1 MATIFQKTI
10 SNAFHA
16 KEILYLCLMKFAT
29 VKPIRHLFGAKP
41 LYEPINSPPSSA
53 AYMRQWTGSALVQIM
68 ACRLFGAK
76 PISEPM
82 LGYCQFDF

>member
-16 KEILYLCLMKFAT
+16 KEILYLCQMKFAT

-41 LYEPINSPPSSA
+41 LYEPINSPPPPPP
-53 AYMRQWTGSALVQIM
+53 LVPHICVSGPGQHWF
-68 ACRLFGAK
+68 R
-76 PISEPM
+76 
-82 LGYCQFDF
+82 